1 MDAYKQLLPDG
12 RFVVN
17 LPKGTSLG
25 QEERIFEMLT
35 GADRDMFRMP
45 KRGMVTINKQEISKG
60 ASGLFGQ
67 GNYNESESTPTKLVF
82 DSKGKSTT

>member
-1 MDAYKQLLPDG
+1 
-12 RFVVN
+12 
-17 LPKGTSLG
+17 
-25 QEERIFEMLT
+25 MLT

-45 KRGMVTINKQEISKG
+45 KRGMVTINKTRNIK

-82 DSKGKSTT
+82 DIGKYHLA